1 MNHEIQA
8 EALVGQ
14 TRSDDLAAI
23 ANAILA
29 VNDSLRAARDEAF
42 DGSRETV
49 RLLNAINEALLKI
62 AETPR

>member
-29 VNDSLRAARDEAF
+29 VNDSLRAYRDEAF
-42 DGSRETV
+42 DGSRQV
-49 RLLNAINEALLKI
+49 IALLGSINEALLKI